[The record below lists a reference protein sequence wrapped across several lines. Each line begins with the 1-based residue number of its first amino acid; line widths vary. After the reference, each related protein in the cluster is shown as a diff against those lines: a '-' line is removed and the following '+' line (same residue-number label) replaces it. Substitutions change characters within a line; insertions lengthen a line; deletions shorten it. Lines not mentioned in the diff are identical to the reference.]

1 MLKYYGKGCS
11 DIQVTNASNRHKKII
26 NKKPMEGK
34 CLHPKPKK
42 MEGGAK
48 GEAPLVSVKF
58 AHKATTSLSKL
69 NKSCPCAA

>member
-11 DIQVTNASNRHKKII
+11 DIQVTNASNGHKKII

-42 MEGGAK
+42 K
-48 GEAPLVSVKF
+48 GDGNNNINIVLLRIFTIKKEKE
-58 AHKATTSLSKL
+58 
-69 NKSCPCAA
+69 